1 MSDRDGVSSG
11 GSNRRRRRK
20 RGGSSRGGA
29 GRADAGKTAS
39 GGGGS
44 SGSGSSGSGGG
55 GGGGARKA
63 GGGRGRGPR
72 RGSQAYKKKVE
83 ERLFGKRDAGR
94 GRMIERLRQAQGT
107 PNFTRI
113 YREFVKGHGMP
124 DDLPTLVL
132 MLDIPDE
139 REALKVIDAI
149 YDIAV
154 EAPSDQK
161 SLLKSRLRNLEMST
175 SSDSLADSA
184 ADLLRRL

>member
-1 MSDRDGVSSG
+1 MSDRDGVSSAG
-11 GSNRRRRRK
+11 TSRKRRSRK
-20 RGGSSRGGA
+20 RGGGNR
-29 GRADAGKTAS
+29 
-39 GGGGS
+39 GGGS
-44 SGSGSSGSGGG
+44 GNSGGNGSG
-55 GGGGARKA
+55 K
-63 GGGRGRGPR
+63 GRGRGPR

-124 DDLPTLVL
+124 DDLPTLIL

-154 EAPSDQK
+154 AAPNEQK

-184 ADLLRRL
+184 ADLLERL